1 MSSDDDNDTRNAGED
16 GVEDEDEDEKDDDG
30 SQRTTRITSEAFEG
44 KTVPLIVL
52 SQLNLPCN
60 CV

>member
-16 GVEDEDEDEKDDDG
+16 GVEDEDEEDDDG
-30 SQRTTRITSEAFEG
+30 RQRTTRITSEAFEG

-52 SQLNLPCN
+52 SQFNLPSN

>member
-1 MSSDDDNDTRNAGED
+1 MSSDDDNDTRDAEED
-16 GVEDEDEDEKDDDG
+16 GVEDEKDDDVR
-30 SQRTTRITSEAFEG
+30 QRTTQITSEAFEG

-52 SQLNLPCN
+52 SQLNLSCN

>member
-1 MSSDDDNDTRNAGED
+1 MSSDDDNDARNAGED
-16 GVEDEDEDEKDDDG
+16 GVEDEEDDDG
-30 SQRTTRITSEAFEG
+30 RQRTTRITGEAFEG